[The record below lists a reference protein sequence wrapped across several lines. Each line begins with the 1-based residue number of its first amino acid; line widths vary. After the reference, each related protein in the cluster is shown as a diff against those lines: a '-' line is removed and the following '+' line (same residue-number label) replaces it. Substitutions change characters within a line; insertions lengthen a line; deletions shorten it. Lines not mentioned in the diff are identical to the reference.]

1 MGITENSWLLFMGN
15 PENKRQDSQA
25 DFVIKLSWQSQPS
38 TIPTWRLSSENAMLP
53 QLVTSPELPSSIYG
67 VFPSDFRADNSIIHD
82 FLQPFQGDFPHFP
95 DIFWL
100 VVQ

>member
-1 MGITENSWLLFMGN
+1 MAIVHGKSRKKNVRTHKPI
-15 PENKRQDSQA
+15 
-25 DFVIKLSWQSQPS
+25 LSLNFHGKANHQPF
-38 TIPTWRLSSENAMLP
+38 PLEAYHQKNAMLP